1 MTGDAVSR
9 RAALGAAGVV
19 VAGGVAGYVAGRNT
33 DAAKAT
39 PASGGSGGGAYGG
52 GGTPSSAASG
62 PSGPSGGKKLTTVA
76 AIPDGGGVIVD
87 NVVVVRSGQEVHA
100 FSAICT
106 HQGCEVN
113 KVSDGKIKC
122 PCHFSVFDAST
133 GAVVSGPAPSPL
145 PKVAVTVSNGEVL
158 RG

>member
-1 MTGDAVSR
+1 MSGDAVSR

-19 VAGGVAGYVAGRNT
+19 VVGGVAGYVAGRNT

-39 PASGGSGGGAYGG
+39 PAAYGGSG
-52 GGTPSSAASG
+52 TPASSAAAGSSG
-62 PSGPSGGKKLTTVA
+62 TSGGKKLTTVA

-87 NVVVVRSGQEVHA
+87 HVVVIRSGQDVHA

-106 HQGCEVN
+106 HQGCEVD

-122 PCHFSVFDAST
+122 PCHFSVFAAST

-158 RG
+158 RA